1 MKVWAVRKDGGVVA
15 THYEHK
21 VQQVRLGSLL
31 DSEGEDISNV
41 ETVLKQYGI
50 TLREVDGTFKDTS
63 GVLDELSGKWDTFNS
78 AQKSEIS
85 TVIAGFKKSL
95 IARMYGNIQTHSII
109 KCLKLPKSVK
119 AKSIQIC

>member
-15 THYEHK
+15 THHEHQ
-21 VQQVRLGSLL
+21 VQQVKFGSLL

-63 GVLDELSGKWDTFNS
+63 GVLDELSNKWNTFNS
-78 AQKSEIS
+78 AQKSEIAT
-85 TVIAGFKKSL
+85 TVAGV
-95 IARMYGNIQTHSII
+95 RQ
-109 KCLKLPKSVK
+109 
-119 AKSIQIC
+119 

>member
-1 MKVWAVRKDGGVVA
+1 MKVWAVRKDGSVVA

-50 TLREVDGTFKDTS
+50 TLREVDGTFRDTS
-63 GVLDELSGKWDTFNS
+63 NVLDDLSKKWGTFNS

-85 TVIAGFKKSL
+85 TVIAGF
-95 IARMYGNIQTHSII
+95 
-109 KCLKLPKSVK
+109 
-119 AKSIQIC
+119 

>member
-1 MKVWAVRKDGGVVA
+1 MKVWAVRKDGSVVA

-31 DSEGEDISNV
+31 DSEGEDISKV

-63 GVLDELSGKWDTFNS
+63 GILDELNGKWQSFNS

-85 TVIAGFKKSL
+85 TVIAGF
-95 IARMYGNIQTHSII
+95 
-109 KCLKLPKSVK
+109 
-119 AKSIQIC
+119 